1 MAAIEAMIGC
11 VRQCIASYDDPMKVQ
26 CQYKREC
33 CDAFVLGLLIR
44 EFKKVGLYPE
54 APSIHKQS
62 VKEIGD
68 KVASVKRPK
77 FALFDDPKVPV
88 DGCCSTPV
96 LCTCGRS
103 WCYNCSSKRC
113 MICHRDYKPPV
124 ALEVNHA
131 SCAPIGS
138 VAAAVT
144 DITTKIVGL
153 EYSRF
158 VGKNKDEGY
167 NGSNVEAN
175 ADLWDCL
182 KYI

>member
-1 MAAIEAMIGC
+1 MRARTAAIEAIIGC

-62 VKEIGD
+62 VKEIRD
-68 KVASVKRPK
+68 KIASVKSPK
-77 FALFDDPKVPV
+77 FLFFDELNTLV
-88 DGCCSTPV
+88 DGCCGKPEF
-96 LCTCGRS
+96 CTC
-103 WCYNCSSKRC
+103 WCYDSINNMWVNCRNIQKLS
-113 MICHRDYKPPV
+113 V
-124 ALEVNHA
+124 QNHA
-131 SCAPIGS
+131 RCTPIGS
-138 VAAAVT
+138 LAAAVT
-144 DITTKIVGL
+144 KITTKIEGL

-158 VGKNKDEGY
+158 VGKKTDEGY